1 MTSAADLPPRAGGVF
16 ESAVDQEAV
25 ERAARAAA
33 PITADVE
40 TIGAMEPGL
49 RAALYRLLSSLADNK
64 YLLGRRYAEWC
75 TGAPLLE
82 SAVAAAAMAQDELG
96 HARSF
101 YPLLRGFPEAA
112 EADTTEGKGWQERP
126 TQALTVLDRPFRTW
140 GELIAV
146 SAIVDTA
153 FSVLLGAATGP
164 GYEPLRQRA
173 RKILQEEEA
182 HWVHARGW
190 LRRLATDELHA
201 ANLVEALGQAWE
213 HAATWLGRSD
223 DTMMA
228 TLTARGILSA
238 GPDQLRSELRARLA
252 PPLEAGGAA
261 LLAVLDRPLPWERW
275 SESER
280 SLRHLPE
287 AGLRR

>member
-1 MTSAADLPPRAGGVF
+1 MTSTADMPPPAGGVF
-16 ESAVDQEAV
+16 GTASDQEAV
-25 ERAARAAA
+25 ERAARAAS
-33 PITADVE
+33 PVTADIE
-40 TIGAMEPGL
+40 AIGAMDPGV

-64 YLLGRRYAEWC
+64 YVLGRRYAEWC

-112 EADTTEGKGWQERP
+112 EANTVEGKGWQDRP
-126 TQALTVLDRPFRTW
+126 TRALAVLDRPLRTW

-146 SAIVDTA
+146 SAIADTA

-182 HWVHARGW
+182 HWIHARGW
-190 LRRLATDELHA
+190 LRRLATDELHVT
-201 ANLVEALGQAWE
+201 NLTDALGLAWE
-213 HAATWLGRSD
+213 SAATWLGRSD
-223 DTMMA
+223 DAMMA
-228 TLTARGILSA
+228 TLATKGILSA
-238 GPDQLRSELRARLA
+238 KPDELRSSLRARLA
-252 PPLEAGGAA
+252 PPLASGGPA

-280 SLRHLPE
+280 RLATS
-287 AGLRR
+287 